1 MIEKGLRLRA
11 ERWWFT
17 QHYGF
22 GLWNQIRKGWVD
34 FYLKI
39 FLSLQIIG
47 KGFLFFFVGMM
58 FVPGRKLWTQD
69 PKLFVFQEIKMHV
82 DHLGGILNLIF
93 ARELLNWEVEFHDAF
108 FRPLLEDGYLG
119 FEDNIRCL
127 APRRGVSDFVFVLF
141 CFLVHGIKPETSL
154 VPTWVRSVG

>member
-47 KGFLFFFVGMM
+47 KGFLFFFFWHDVCS
-58 FVPGRKLWTQD
+58 
-69 PKLFVFQEIKMHV
+69 
-82 DHLGGILNLIF
+82 
-93 ARELLNWEVEFHDAF
+93 REEAVN
-108 FRPLLEDGYLG
+108 
-119 FEDNIRCL
+119 
-127 APRRGVSDFVFVLF
+127 
-141 CFLVHGIKPETSL
+141 T
-154 VPTWVRSVG
+154 RS